1 MDKNRLHMKKMALI
15 FGILGIGICLRC
27 FLFSSVPQGITTDE
41 AMTGYNAWTLANYK
55 IDMWGHHFPWY
66 LAAWGSGMNALY
78 EYLAIPFIKIFS
90 LNIFFERLPNL
101 IAGTA
106 LLPLFFLFLK
116 KIYSEKVAWIGLILI
131 TFNPWAISIAR
142 QGLESNLLPAIILSA
157 MVLFAYKKYILAAL
171 FFALAIYAY
180 STILLVL
187 PFMLAALY
195 LTEILK
201 GNLSIPRATYAA
213 FVFLLVALPM
223 ILWFLVNLFGL
234 APFDFGFF
242 SVEKFSMI
250 RQTFGG
256 DLGTNLRVVVT
267 QFDGYLQN
275 GTVESSIGYV
285 VSLPLALIGFIR
297 SIKQKKYLPVIWL
310 LSAIPLIIAV
320 SGNVNRYNV
329 IWLVMLAFVAIG
341 VDYVFEF
348 ALKESGFAKK
358 VGIVFISSI
367 LALPNVIF
375 IYKYFTTFNNEP
387 SVSATFNQGFD
398 KALTYAKKVQGF
410 KGKVDIIEPRN
421 QRYSLILFYD
431 QIPPQE
437 FLRTV
442 KIVEGQFEFIQIKS
456 FTNYN
461 FSKQANYADK
471 KPMIMPK
478 YLKKS
483 VPSNKTVKEFG
494 QYIVVTEK

>member
-1 MDKNRLHMKKMALI
+1 MDKNRLHMKKAALM
-15 FGILGIGICLRC
+15 FGIMAIGICLRC
-27 FLFSSVPQGITTDE
+27 FLFGKVPLGITTDE
-41 AMTGYNAWTLANYK
+41 AMTGYNAWTLANYG

-78 EYLAIPFIKIFS
+78 EYLAIPFIKFFA

-106 LLPLFFLFLK
+106 LLPLFFVFLK
-116 KIYSEKVAWIGLILI
+116 KVYSEKVAWIGLILI

-142 QGLESNLLPAIILSA
+142 QGLESNLLPAVILSA
-157 MVLFAYKKYILAAL
+157 MVLFAYKRYTLAAL

-187 PFMLAALY
+187 PFMLAGLY

-201 GNLSIPRATYAA
+201 KELSISKAIYAA
-213 FVFLLVALPM
+213 GVFLLVALPM
-223 ILWFLVNLFGL
+223 MLWFLVNLFGL
-234 APFDFGFF
+234 PSFDLGFF

-256 DLGTNLRVVVT
+256 SLGTNLKVVLT

-275 GTVESSIGYV
+275 GTIASSVGYGL
-285 VSLPLALIGFIR
+285 SLPFAVLGFIR
-297 SIKQKKYLPVIWL
+297 TIKQKKYLPVIWL
-310 LSAIPLIIAV
+310 LSTIPLTIAV

-329 IWLVMLAFVAIG
+329 IWLVVLAFVAVG
-341 VDYVFEF
+341 LAYVFGLI
-348 ALKESGFAKK
+348 LKESPLVKQMSL
-358 VGIVFISSI
+358 VFITI
-367 LALPNVIF
+367 VLALPNVRY
-375 IYKYFTTFNNEP
+375 IYKYFTTFNNAP

-398 KALTYAKKVQGF
+398 RALAYAKQVGGA

-421 QRYSLILFYD
+421 QRYSLVLFYE
-431 QIPPQE
+431 QIPPEE

-442 KIVEGQFEFIQIKS
+442 KIGEGQFEFIQIKS

-461 FSKQANYADK
+461 FSKQADYNDK

-483 VPSNKTVKEFG
+483 VPSNKKVKEFK
-494 QYIVVTEK
+494 QYIVVTE